1 MKRQRAFTT
10 VELLVVIAVI
20 GTLVA
25 LILPAVQ
32 SAREAARRVHCL
44 NSLKQI
50 GLALHS
56 YHDSHRV
63 FPPGVISAFPTLAK
77 SLAALSSGGGLLDP
91 QSSTPETPWT
101 LLLLPFVEQRPAAD
115 KFQWNSGVLGYVDLR
130 PPYLVTGLN
139 ANVEIM
145 QLTIPVYQCPS
156 DSDVRRFDYDVN
168 VLLASDLGVPVVSC
182 SRGNYAA
189 NWGNT
194 NWAQTADLDGDGVLY
209 PGVQFQPSPFGRKP
223 VAIAA
228 VLDGLQNT
236 VFVSEVR
243 KGIGLDVRGAHLASI
258 PGGSLY
264 MARFT
269 PNGDR
274 DAFGRIS
281 PGSGDQIP
289 FGPMCDPKS
298 RIPCQFAAMPTT
310 AFAGAR
316 SLHAAG
322 VHVLMGSGSVHF
334 ASNSIDHS
342 VWLALHS
349 MMGKEAVGDPF

>member
-1 MKRQRAFTT
+1 MSGFTLI
-10 VELLVVIAVI
+10 ELVVCVGIIAV
-20 GTLVA
+20 LAA
-25 LILPAVQ
+25 LLLPAVQ
-32 SAREAARRVHCL
+32 SAREAARRVQCL
-44 NSLKQI
+44 NNLKQL

-63 FPPGVISAFPTLAK
+63 FPPGVISAFPTLAQ
-77 SLAALSSGGGLLDP
+77 SLAALGSGSGLLDP
-91 QSSTPETPWT
+91 QSATPETPWT
-101 LLLLPFVEQRPAAD
+101 MLLLPFVEQQPAAD
-115 KFQWNSGVLGYVDLR
+115 KFQWNDGVLGYANLR

-139 ANVEIM
+139 ANAQIL
-145 QLTIPVYQCPS
+145 QLTFPVYQCPS
-156 DSDVRRFDYDVN
+156 DFATRRFDYDVN
-168 VLLASDLGVPVVSC
+168 VLLASDLGVPVLSC

-194 NWAQTADLDGDGVLY
+194 NWAQTADLDGDGAAY
-209 PGVQFQPSPFGRKP
+209 PGVQFQASPFGRKP
-223 VAIAA
+223 VTIAA

-243 KGIGLDVRGAHLASI
+243 KGVGLDVRGAHLASI

-274 DAFGRIS
+274 DAFGRTL
-281 PGSGDQIP
+281 PGAGDQIP
-289 FGPMCDPKS
+289 FGPMCDPRS
-298 RIPCQFAAMPTT
+298 QIPCQFDARRTT

-322 VHVLMGSGSVHF
+322 VHVLMGSGSVHV
-334 ASNSIDHS
+334 ASNSIDHL

-349 MMGKEAVGDPF
+349 RAGKEAVGDPF